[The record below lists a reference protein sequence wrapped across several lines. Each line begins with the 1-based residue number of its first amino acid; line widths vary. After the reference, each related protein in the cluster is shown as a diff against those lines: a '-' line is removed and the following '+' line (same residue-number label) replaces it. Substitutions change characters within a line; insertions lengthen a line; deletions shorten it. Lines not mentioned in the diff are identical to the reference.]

1 MPFRAFLD
9 TAFSAAPVT
18 SSVRIDLAGR
28 FIPPDGEEHPC
39 RILEMSPEAAVLSAP
54 VQPREGDGVF
64 VYLSEFGRLEAE
76 VERHVADGFVVR
88 LRLTDARRRKIAGQL
103 VWYAD
108 RDYAGLP
115 EGRRH
120 KRIVP
125 RMQWT
130 RVKLANGK
138 ERIVAINDF
147 SRSGVSVESALEVSP
162 GDRVAFG
169 VKTAIV
175 GRVFDG
181 GFAAELEE
189 PFAEGELTETTPL

>member
-1 MPFRAFLD
+1 
-9 TAFSAAPVT
+9 
-18 SSVRIDLAGR
+18 
-28 FIPPDGEEHPC
+28 
-39 RILEMSPEAAVLSAP
+39 
-54 VQPREGDGVF
+54 
-64 VYLSEFGRLEAE
+64 
-76 VERHVADGFVVR
+76 
-88 LRLTDARRRKIAGQL
+88 
-103 VWYAD
+103 
-108 RDYAGLP
+108 
-115 EGRRH
+115 
-120 KRIVP
+120 
-125 RMQWT
+125 MQWT